1 MENEKIIDGKKL
13 ASEIR
18 GKVKIL
24 SDEFKAKTNLT
35 PGLAVVLVGE
45 NPASMVYVKNK
56 IKQTEEVGFKS
67 FEYKLPIDTSEEE
80 LLNIVDS
87 LNKNQDVNGILRTA
101 STT

>member
-56 IKQTEEVGFKS
+56 IYGIQFHPELSKNLGFK
-67 FEYKLPIDTSEEE
+67 FFK
-80 LLNIVDS
+80 NIIES
-87 LNKNQDVNGILRTA
+87 
-101 STT
+101 